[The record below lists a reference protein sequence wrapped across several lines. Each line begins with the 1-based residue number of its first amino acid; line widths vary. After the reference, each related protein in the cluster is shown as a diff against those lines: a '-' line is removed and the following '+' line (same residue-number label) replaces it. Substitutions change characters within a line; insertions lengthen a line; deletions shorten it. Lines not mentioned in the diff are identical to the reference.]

1 VDLGSVFFYFPQHW
15 ALSIFTIIHQGA
27 VALPNGAF
35 YTIYVYS
42 PEGDSATAL
51 AEFVLF
57 ECSCC

>member
-1 VDLGSVFFYFPQHW
+1 MDLGSVFLLSLALGTKHFYDHSP
-15 ALSIFTIIHQGA
+15 GA

-42 PEGDSATAL
+42 PEGDNATAL
-51 AEFVLF
+51 VEFVLF